1 MFYKRVF
8 NFIAPKIS
16 KPRTLEEAIEALDT
30 LQKSLHN
37 ITNGLQQEFTAIER
51 VSQKPAIK
59 SIKIGDKFEVDE
71 NGHATIKDAKI
82 ISSKVMGT
90 IIPQTNSEIDGSYLT
105 GVIASERLSDQA
117 SSFNTNITFYATAY
131 NVVAWTAGSI
141 KLANGKSY
149 TIPAGNTGALS
160 EAVDENGYTIL
171 TYIYFDSSD
180 AKIHITTDY
189 SVTVASSIIL
199 LCIAKPAPS
208 AYAQYQEA
216 FFIPAVGIL
225 GINSDALSPNLILT
239 THISDNAI
247 SSPKI
252 QANAIQTAHLA
263 AGSVVTAKLAAG
275 AVTTDILAANAVT
288 TGKLAA
294 GAVTTDILAA
304 NAVTT
309 GKLAAGAVTTD
320 ILAANAV
327 TTGKLAAGAVTA
339 DKIAAAA
346 IDTTKLNIRVILL
359 VGDTW
364 TNNSPST
371 GSVAWNAHS
380 LYWNGLVYNITAGN
394 TANKYIYWINGATSY
409 SASATFPSLS
419 SSDFLIA
426 VNNDGIVD
434 FAWNKIA
441 AQSIATPLIANS
453 AIDEQKLAD
462 SAVTLT
468 KYASGLRPVQIV
480 DSLPDLPNSDY
491 PQGAVIFL
499 TTENQLYRST
509 GTAWEKSVAAT
520 DITGQITTTQI
531 TDEAI
536 STPKLAANAVTAAK
550 IAAGTITSNEIAA
563 NTIVGG
569 NIAAGAIG
577 TAQLSAGA
585 ITADKL
591 AVLDPFVKAG
601 TFSNNSP
608 SAGYVAWSGVQIV
621 KDGTVYSPADGNT
634 ANEVIWWDKSANVVK
649 GSNHGSS
656 GTAGTFENE
665 WNGAED
671 VLLGLNSDGTFQRLW
686 TGTAIIGG
694 QIYTDAITTRH
705 LSANSVTTDKLAAG
719 AVTTDILAANAVTA
733 AKIAAGTITS
743 NEIAANTIVAGN
755 IAAGAIGTAQLAAGA
770 VTTDILA
777 ANAVTTAK
785 IAAGAVTT
793 SQLNFTPLISA
804 GGTGAI
810 VATINASTEGITIAS
825 NKISISGSTTFSAGY
840 DPSTKVEK
848 VGGNY
853 MSATSGAAVKIFPDA
868 NTGIQVLD
876 DLGNNVFLAIVG
888 GTDVGDVTIG
898 NYAGGQGI
906 KYDKS
911 ANTTDF
917 KGNIS
922 AGTISGVQINGATIS
937 GGSITIGGN
946 FSVNSSGVLTATG
959 ATIKTA
965 GSGARVEIAGSHI
978 DFYDIYNSYAT
989 FNYFGGG
996 MVCSSSFESSGNI
1009 IADGVLSSHVS
1020 TGTAPIIVYS
1030 TTLCT
1035 NLNADL
1041 LDGYHASAFQ
1051 PAGNYCRWRGYGAS
1065 DPTTGNQEGDMF
1077 FNTTT
1082 GYLEVYANGAWHSTA
1097 G

>member
-577 TAQLSAGA
+577 TAQL
-585 ITADKL
+585 
-591 AVLDPFVKAG
+591 
-601 TFSNNSP
+601 
-608 SAGYVAWSGVQIV
+608 
-621 KDGTVYSPADGNT
+621 
-634 ANEVIWWDKSANVVK
+634 
-649 GSNHGSS
+649 
-656 GTAGTFENE
+656 
-665 WNGAED
+665 
-671 VLLGLNSDGTFQRLW
+671 
-686 TGTAIIGG
+686 
-694 QIYTDAITTRH
+694 
-705 LSANSVTTDKLAAG
+705 
-719 AVTTDILAANAVTA
+719 
-733 AKIAAGTITS
+733 
-743 NEIAANTIVAGN
+743 
-755 IAAGAIGTAQLAAGA
+755 AAGA